1 MSAISANNSIKLSVL
16 LSGRVTLSEQDD
28 CAISALTL
36 DSRSVVEGTLFLAC
50 AGTVRHGMEFF
61 EQAMKNGAAAIVC
74 EPDEQ
79 WSGSRIAAL
88 AGSISVPLL
97 VMEGLSG
104 QVSAIAGRFYH
115 HPSRSMSVTGITGT
129 NGKTS
134 CAQFLARALSV
145 EATCGVIGT
154 LGNGFP
160 GALDSATHTTPDPV
174 ALQALLSDFRVK
186 GASAVAME
194 VSSHALDQGRAADI
208 RFDAAVFTN
217 LSRDH
222 LDYHGT
228 LEEYGAAKRE
238 LFLMPDL
245 GCAVINLDDAFG
257 RKLFSEMPV
266 EPVLIG
272 YGLDAGNAQKQGLD
286 HWVWAKKMISSANGM
301 CIAIDSSWGSGE
313 LVTPLLGRFNAS
325 NLLAALAVLLYRNI
339 PLNEALLRLSRLQTV
354 PGRMER
360 FGGEGQ
366 PLVVVD
372 YAHTPDAL
380 EHALAALREHA
391 EGCLICLVGCGGDR
405 DRGKRPQMGAIA
417 ERIADQVIV
426 TDDNPR
432 TEDGDGIVQE
442 ILGGM
447 ARPEKVRVIR
457 DRSEAIH
464 TAVAEAAK
472 EDLILVAGKGHE
484 TVQIVGELKMPFSDC
499 EQVADALSG
508 VSR

>member
-79 WSGSRIAAL
+79 WPGSRIAAL

-228 LEEYGAAKRE
+228 LEEYGAAK
-238 LFLMPDL
+238 
-245 GCAVINLDDAFG
+245 
-257 RKLFSEMPV
+257 
-266 EPVLIG
+266 
-272 YGLDAGNAQKQGLD
+272 
-286 HWVWAKKMISSANGM
+286 
-301 CIAIDSSWGSGE
+301 
-313 LVTPLLGRFNAS
+313 
-325 NLLAALAVLLYRNI
+325 
-339 PLNEALLRLSRLQTV
+339 
-354 PGRMER
+354 
-360 FGGEGQ
+360 
-366 PLVVVD
+366 
-372 YAHTPDAL
+372 
-380 EHALAALREHA
+380 
-391 EGCLICLVGCGGDR
+391 
-405 DRGKRPQMGAIA
+405 
-417 ERIADQVIV
+417 
-426 TDDNPR
+426 
-432 TEDGDGIVQE
+432 
-442 ILGGM
+442 
-447 ARPEKVRVIR
+447 
-457 DRSEAIH
+457 
-464 TAVAEAAK
+464 
-472 EDLILVAGKGHE
+472 
-484 TVQIVGELKMPFSDC
+484 
-499 EQVADALSG
+499 
-508 VSR
+508 